1 MYNGISNAGRVTSY
15 ELLHDSKLR
24 PGQDPDIWLY
34 TTDGARDRLRE
45 HGEVITNQHLA
56 DRILKGLPDE
66 YEYVR
71 NCSYNQRDFGL
82 ENVKRTLRNIY
93 ADNLARSSSTGKSV
107 VGRGVAMQA
116 QGDSRG
122 VQCFNCSEYG
132 HYRNECPQACDA
144 KKRGPNR
151 GKPHWK
157 KNSRGRGSNGGR
169 GGRGGGAGG
178 RGHGGGAEWCSL
190 HNTTSH
196 SDQECLKQK
205 TNGNTGSANFANIC
219 ILHQYE
225 SQVNTTVETTS
236 EVTGGYMGGYSFMA
250 STATEPA
257 PQERPTKAREKDLSG
272 SETLGFFGAFGG
284 DGESTALIV
293 IR

>member
-1 MYNGISNAGRVTSY
+1 M
-15 ELLHDSKLR
+15 H
-24 PGQDPDIWLY
+24 
-34 TTDGARDRLRE
+34 
-45 HGEVITNQHLA
+45 
-56 DRILKGLPDE
+56 
-66 YEYVR
+66 
-71 NCSYNQRDFGL
+71 
-82 ENVKRTLRNIY
+82 
-93 ADNLARSSSTGKSV
+93 
-107 VGRGVAMQA
+107 A
-116 QGDSRG
+116 QGDSSG

-132 HYRNECPQACDA
+132 HYRNECPESNDV
-144 KKRGPNR
+144 KKRRNNR
-151 GKPHWK
+151 RKPHWK
-157 KNSRGRGSNGGR
+157 KN
-169 GGRGGGAGG
+169 GRGGGSDGEREGRDGGAAG
-178 RGHGGGAEWCSL
+178 RGHGGGDKWCSL